1 MAPAI
6 KLSHVLQIEGLF
18 SMAPAIKL
26 SHVFTG

>member
-6 KLSHVLQIEGLF
+6 KLSHVLQVEGLF